1 MKGSCLS
8 YLLVPVA
15 YCLLFFLMVK
25 DLGGAVQ
32 IRLKIWRPKSNPSVG
47 FDREL
52 RCRSKNWRVMNE
64 YYVLSHVAAELCRD
78 DLTEAAQKVPLFDQR
93 SSECQITGSN
103 DGGL

>member
-32 IRLKIWRPKSNPSVG
+32 ITLRIWQAKSDPSVG

-52 RCRSKNWRVMNE
+52 RWRNKNWRVMNE
-64 YYVLSHVAAELCRD
+64 CDVLSHVQLNSAGT

-93 SSECQITGSN
+93 TSECQITGSN

>member
-1 MKGSCLS
+1 MGQCRSGLK
-8 YLLVPVA
+8 
-15 YCLLFFLMVK
+15 F
-25 DLGGAVQ
+25 GGQ
-32 IRLKIWRPKSNPSVG
+32 NQTLQSR
-47 FDREL
+47 FDHEL

-93 SSECQITGSN
+93 TSECQITGSN